1 MDNKILL
8 NKVVDILTKIKTKL
22 SEQTD
27 NPGALV
33 ASVIGYIDGQVDIL
47 NAMAPETSI
56 TVKEY
61 SPLLEG
67 GGSTITI
74 PANEQGSN
82 KGTVQ
87 LDNEQLNKLIEAMKD
102 KQIVINQPGISTGD
116 GKPWWQQVTY
126 CTAQDTVGAPVATS
140 KISLSDIPQQAKPV
154 IQFRGADC
162 NA

>member
-27 NPGALV
+27 NPSALV

-74 PANEQGSN
+74 PANEQGSS

-126 CTAQDTVGAPVATS
+126 TADQNTVATS

>member
-27 NPGALV
+27 NPSALV

-56 TVKEY
+56 TVKEGN
-61 SPLLEG
+61 PLLEG

-102 KQIVINQPGISTGD
+102 KRIVINQPGISTGD

-126 CTAQDTVGAPVATS
+126 TADQNTVATS

>member
-22 SEQTD
+22 SEPTD
-27 NPGALV
+27 NPSALF
-33 ASVIGYIDGQVDIL
+33 ASVIGYIDGQIDIL

-56 TVKEY
+56 TVKEC

-74 PANEQGSN
+74 PANDQGST
-82 KGTVQ
+82 KGTVH
-87 LDNEQLNKLIEAMKD
+87 LDNDQLNKLIEAMKD
-102 KQIVINQPGISTGD
+102 KQIVINQPGIGTGD

-126 CTAQDTVGAPVATS
+126 ATAQDTVGAPVATT